1 MSKKPSA
8 GETAR
13 KALWL
18 ILAALILS
26 VAVNLLHPKRIPWVE
41 DWANRVEAQAVA
53 EKVPLVQ
60 LSDMLNF
67 LRDGSRLFVDARPAE
82 EYAKA
87 HLPGAVSLPFHSI
100 EVREAPLLRS
110 NDQREW
116 QTLESAQVSRLSSD
130 KPLVVYCTGPECD
143 DSLLLAIELR
153 KLGRN
158 DVAVFIGGMELWQ
171 SELLSTEGEAGQ

>member
-1 MSKKPSA
+1 MSKKPPA

-18 ILAALILS
+18 ILAALILA
-26 VAVNLLHPKRIPWVE
+26 VVVNLLHPKRIPWVE

-67 LRDGSRLFVDARPAE
+67 LRDGSRLFVDARPAD
-82 EYAKA
+82 EYAKS
-87 HLPGAVSLPFHSI
+87 HLPGAISLPFQSL
-100 EVREAPLLRS
+100 EETSVLALPLG
-110 NDQREW
+110 
-116 QTLESAQVSRLSSD
+116 
-130 KPLVVYCTGPECD
+130 KPLVIYCTGPECD

-153 KLGRN
+153 KLGRE

-171 SELLSTEGEAGQ
+171 AELLGAEGEAAQ

>member
-1 MSKKPSA
+1 MSKKPPA

-18 ILAALILS
+18 ILAALILA
-26 VAVNLLHPKRIPWVE
+26 VVVNLLHPKRIPWVD

-60 LSDMLNF
+60 LSDMLNV
-67 LRDGSRLFVDARPAE
+67 LRDGSRLFVDARPAD
-82 EYAKA
+82 EYAKS
-87 HLPGAVSLPFHSI
+87 HLPGAISLPFQSL
-100 EVREAPLLRS
+100 EETSVLALPLG
-110 NDQREW
+110 
-116 QTLESAQVSRLSSD
+116 
-130 KPLVVYCTGPECD
+130 KPLVIYCTGPECD

-153 KLGRN
+153 KLGRA

-171 SELLSTEGEAGQ
+171 AELLGAEGEAAQ

>member
-18 ILAALILS
+18 ILAALILA
-26 VAVNLLHPKRIPWVE
+26 VTVNLLHPKRIPWVE
-41 DWANRVEAQAVA
+41 DWASRVEAQAVA

-87 HLPGAVSLPFHSI
+87 HLPGAVSLPF
-100 EVREAPLLRS
+100 
-110 NDQREW
+110 
-116 QTLESAQVSRLSSD
+116 QTLESSQVSMLSSD
-130 KPLVVYCTGPECD
+130 KPLVVYCSGPECD
-143 DSLLLAIELR
+143 DSLLLALELR
-153 KLGRN
+153 KLGRA
-158 DVAVFIGGMELWQ
+158 DAAVFIGGMELWQ
-171 SELLSTEGEAGQ
+171 AELLSTEGEAVQ

>member
-1 MSKKPSA
+1 MSKKPPA

-18 ILAALILS
+18 ILAALILA
-26 VAVNLLHPKRIPWVE
+26 VVVNLLHPKRIPWVD

-60 LSDMLNF
+60 LSDMLNV
-67 LRDGSRLFVDARPAE
+67 LRDGSRLFVDARPAD
-82 EYAKA
+82 EYAKS
-87 HLPGAVSLPFHSI
+87 HLPGAISLPF
-100 EVREAPLLRS
+100 
-110 NDQREW
+110 
-116 QTLESAQVSRLSSD
+116 QTLEETSVTALPLD
-130 KPLVVYCTGPECD
+130 KPLVIYCTGPECD

-153 KLGRN
+153 KLGRA

-171 SELLSTEGEAGQ
+171 AELLGAEGEAAQ

>member
-1 MSKKPSA
+1 MSKKPPA

-18 ILAALILS
+18 ILAALILA
-26 VAVNLLHPKRIPWVE
+26 VVVNLLHPKRIPWVD

-60 LSDMLNF
+60 LSDMLNV
-67 LRDGSRLFVDARPAE
+67 LRDGSRLFVDARPAD
-82 EYAKA
+82 EYAKS
-87 HLPGAVSLPFHSI
+87 HLPGAISLSFQSL
-100 EVREAPLLRS
+100 EETSVLALPLG
-110 NDQREW
+110 
-116 QTLESAQVSRLSSD
+116 
-130 KPLVVYCTGPECD
+130 KPLVIYCTGPECD

-153 KLGRN
+153 KLGRA

-171 SELLSTEGEAGQ
+171 AELLGAEGEATQ

>member
-18 ILAALILS
+18 ILAALILA

-87 HLPGAVSLPFHSI
+87 HLPGAVSLPF
-100 EVREAPLLRS
+100 
-110 NDQREW
+110 
-116 QTLESAQVSRLSSD
+116 QTLESSQVSMLSSD
-130 KPLVVYCTGPECD
+130 KPLVVYCSGPECD
-143 DSLLLAIELR
+143 DSLLLALELR
-153 KLGRN
+153 KLGRA
-158 DVAVFIGGMELWQ
+158 DAAVFIGGMELWQ
-171 SELLSTEGEAGQ
+171 AELLSTEGEAVQ

>member
-1 MSKKPSA
+1 MSKKPPA

-18 ILAALILS
+18 ILAALILA
-26 VAVNLLHPKRIPWVE
+26 VVVNLLHPKRIPWVD

-60 LSDMLNF
+60 LSDMLNV
-67 LRDGSRLFVDARPAE
+67 LRDGSRLFVDARPAD
-82 EYAKA
+82 EYAKS
-87 HLPGAVSLPFHSI
+87 HLPGAISLPFQSL
-100 EVREAPLLRS
+100 EETSVLALPLG
-110 NDQREW
+110 
-116 QTLESAQVSRLSSD
+116 
-130 KPLVVYCTGPECD
+130 KPLVIYCTGPECD

-153 KLGRN
+153 KLGRA

-171 SELLSTEGEAGQ
+171 AELLGAEGEDAQ

>member
-1 MSKKPSA
+1 MSKKPPA

-18 ILAALILS
+18 ILAALILA
-26 VAVNLLHPKRIPWVE
+26 VVVNLLHPKRIPWVD

-67 LRDGSRLFVDARPAE
+67 LRDGSRLFVDARPAD
-82 EYAKA
+82 EYAKS
-87 HLPGAVSLPFHSI
+87 HLPGAISLPFQSL
-100 EVREAPLLRS
+100 EETSVLALPLG
-110 NDQREW
+110 
-116 QTLESAQVSRLSSD
+116 
-130 KPLVVYCTGPECD
+130 KPLVIYCTGPECD

-153 KLGRN
+153 KLGRE

-171 SELLSTEGEAGQ
+171 AELLGAEGEAAQ

>member
-1 MSKKPSA
+1 MSKKPPA

-18 ILAALILS
+18 ILAALILA
-26 VAVNLLHPKRIPWVE
+26 VVVNLLHPKRIPWVD

-60 LSDMLNF
+60 LSDMLNV
-67 LRDGSRLFVDARPAE
+67 LRDGSRLFVDARPAD
-82 EYAKA
+82 EYAKS
-87 HLPGAVSLPFHSI
+87 HLPGAISLPFQSL
-100 EVREAPLLRS
+100 EETSVLALPLG
-110 NDQREW
+110 
-116 QTLESAQVSRLSSD
+116 
-130 KPLVVYCTGPECD
+130 KPLVIYCTGPECD

-153 KLGRN
+153 KLGCA

-171 SELLSTEGEAGQ
+171 AELLGAEGEAAQ

>member
-1 MSKKPSA
+1 MSKKPPA

-18 ILAALILS
+18 ILAALILA
-26 VAVNLLHPKRIPWVE
+26 VAVNLLHPKRIPWVD

-67 LRDGSRLFVDARPAE
+67 LRDGSRLFVDARPAD
-82 EYAKA
+82 EYAKS
-87 HLPGAVSLPFHSI
+87 HLPGAISLPFQSL
-100 EVREAPLLRS
+100 EETSVLALPLG
-110 NDQREW
+110 
-116 QTLESAQVSRLSSD
+116 
-130 KPLVVYCTGPECD
+130 KPLVIYCTGPECD

-153 KLGRN
+153 KLGRE

-171 SELLSTEGEAGQ
+171 AELLGAEGEAAQ

>member
-18 ILAALILS
+18 ILAALILA
-26 VAVNLLHPKRIPWVE
+26 VTVNLLYPKRIPWVE

-53 EKVPLVQ
+53 ENVQLIQ

-87 HLPGAVSLPFHSI
+87 HLPGAVSLPF
-100 EVREAPLLRS
+100 
-110 NDQREW
+110 
-116 QTLESAQVSRLSSD
+116 QTLNEKSSAVAQVMASP
-130 KPLVVYCTGPECD
+130 KPPVFYCTGPECD

-153 KLGRN
+153 KLGRA
-158 DVAVFIGGMELWQ
+158 DAAVFIGGMELWQ
-171 SELLSTEGEAGQ
+171 AELLSTEGEVVQ

>member
-1 MSKKPSA
+1 MSKKPPA

-18 ILAALILS
+18 ILAAVILA

-53 EKVPLVQ
+53 EQVPLVQ
-60 LSDMLNF
+60 LSGMLNF

-82 EYAKA
+82 EYAKG
-87 HLPGAVSLPFHSI
+87 HLPGAISLPF
-100 EVREAPLLRS
+100 E
-110 NDQREW
+110 
-116 QTLESAQVSRLSSD
+116 TLNQHAGIVAQVLASD
-130 KPLVVYCTGPECD
+130 KPPVLYCTGPECD
-143 DSLLLAIELR
+143 DNLLLALELR

-158 DVAVFIGGMELWQ
+158 DIAVFIGGMELWQ
-171 SELLSTEGEAGQ
+171 SELLSTEGEAVQ

>member
-1 MSKKPSA
+1 MSKKPPA

-18 ILAALILS
+18 ILTALILA

-53 EKVPLVQ
+53 EQVPLVQ

-67 LRDGSRLFVDARPAE
+67 LRNGSHLFVDARPAE
-82 EYAKA
+82 EYARG
-87 HLPGAVSLPFHSI
+87 HLPGAISLPF
-100 EVREAPLLRS
+100 ETL
-110 NDQREW
+110 NQRAGIV
-116 QTLESAQVSRLSSD
+116 AQVLASA
-130 KPLVVYCTGPECD
+130 KPPVLYCTGPECD

-153 KLGRN
+153 KLGRK
-158 DVAVFIGGMELWQ
+158 DAAVFIGGMELWQ
-171 SELLSTEGEAGQ
+171 GELLSTEGEAIQ